1 MSKNGP
7 RPRCCPPTR
16 TRDGDPTHPLI
27 GAVPLGGKDTMREL
41 LADERATCDPSR
53 EETEVGDLLDVVRL
67 SRESTADERP
77 PRESLDVAGGSC
89 ETLDVAGGWPMVSIG
104 RTETRGRR
112 YGEGGG
118 LPRKNWRT
126 ARKICVH
133 RDEIQR

>member
-1 MSKNGP
+1 MP
-7 RPRCCPPTR
+7 
-16 TRDGDPTHPLI
+16 
-27 GAVPLGGKDTMREL
+27 EL

-89 ETLDVAGGWPMVSIG
+89 ETLDVAGGSRASLDVAGGWSMVSIG

-126 ARKICVH
+126 ARKSCVH
-133 RDEIQR
+133 RDEIQRQWCDE